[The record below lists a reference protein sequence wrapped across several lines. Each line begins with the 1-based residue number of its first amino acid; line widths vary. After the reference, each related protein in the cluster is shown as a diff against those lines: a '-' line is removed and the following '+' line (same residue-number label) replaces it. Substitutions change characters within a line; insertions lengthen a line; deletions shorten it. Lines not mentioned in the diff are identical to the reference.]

1 MIQPSFR
8 EFQRLAKQGNLI
20 PVYDVFPA
28 DLLTPVSAYLRIAQ
42 GARYSF
48 LLESVEGGE
57 KIARYTFAGANP
69 EEVFRYAAGACVLE
83 SPNRILWEERDPV
96 TFLRARMDRFRP
108 VRLPGLPPLVAGA
121 IGYFSYDMVRLIERL
136 PKRLRDDIGLYDAQ
150 LMFYHGI
157 IAFDHLQHRL
167 WIVRNVHTDGEGTLR
182 SKYNAAVREI
192 RKTREM
198 LEKTVPE
205 EQPKK
210 ESKRRLA
217 PLRVTSNFRREEF
230 VASVRTAKKY
240 IRAGDIFQVV
250 ISQRFSAKTQA
261 EPFQIYRELRALN
274 PSPYLFYL
282 HMNDVTVV
290 GSSPEM
296 LVKVQGRDVFYR
308 PIAGTRW
315 RGKDEAEDQRLEK
328 EMLASEKERA
338 EHIMLVDLGRNDLGR
353 VCEYGTVKPEK
364 LMTVERYSHVMHLVS
379 SLRGRLREDVDCF
392 DALMA
397 CFPAGTV
404 SGAPKVRAME
414 IIEELE
420 RTRRGI
426 YSGGVLYLDFAG
438 NLDSCIA
445 LRTMVI
451 KNGVAHVQAGGGIVA
466 DSTPEGEYQE
476 SVNKAKALLTALELA
491 HRKGASGKTKVPL
504 QKRARK

>member
-1 MIQPSFR
+1 MIQPDFR

-69 EEVFRYAAGACVLE
+69 EEVFRYGGGACVLE
-83 SPNRILWEERDPV
+83 SKNRILWEERDPV
-96 TFLRARMDRFRP
+96 TFLRARMERFRP

-157 IAFDHLQHRL
+157 IAFDHVQHRP
-167 WIVRNVHTDGEGTLR
+167 WIVRNVYTDGEGSLR
-182 SKYNAAVREI
+182 AKYNAAVREI
-192 RKTREM
+192 RRTREL
-198 LEKTVPE
+198 LEQPAPN

-210 ESKRRLA
+210 ESKRRPA

-230 VASVRTAKKY
+230 QEAVRKAKNY

-250 ISQRFSAKTQA
+250 ISQRFSAKTRA

-282 HMNDVTVV
+282 QMNDVAVV

-315 RGKDEAEDQRLEK
+315 RGEDEAEDQRLEK

-353 VCEYGTVKPEK
+353 VCEYGSVKPEK

-466 DSTPEGEYQE
+466 DSTPEGEYEE
-476 SVNKAKALLTALELA
+476 SVNKAKAALTALDLA
-491 HRKGASGKTKVPL
+491 HRKAEVRQSEAVPR
-504 QKRARK
+504 KRAKK

>member
-1 MIQPSFR
+1 MILPDFK

-20 PVYDVFPA
+20 PVYDVFSA

-42 GARYSF
+42 GSRYSF

-69 EEVFRYAAGACVLE
+69 EEVFRYANGACVLE
-83 SPNRILWEERDPV
+83 GRDRIIWEERDPV
-96 TFLRARMDRFRP
+96 TFLRTHMEKFRP
-108 VRLPGLPPLVAGA
+108 VRLPGLPPLIAGA

-136 PKRLRDDIGLYDAQ
+136 PKRLRDDIGLFDAM
-150 LMFYHGI
+150 LMFYHGL
-157 IAFDHLQHRL
+157 IAFDHVQHRL
-167 WIVRNVHTDGEGTLR
+167 WILRNVYTGGSGSLR
-182 SKYNAAVREI
+182 AKYDAAVKEI
-192 RKTREM
+192 QRTRRLLEQPVASETPKAPSKPGKKK
-198 LEKTVPE
+198 LVIESNFAKPQYIKAVEKTK
-205 EQPKK
+205 Q
-210 ESKRRLA
+210 
-217 PLRVTSNFRREEF
+217 
-230 VASVRTAKKY
+230 Y
-240 IRAGDIFQVV
+240 IRAGDIFQAV
-250 ISQRFSAKTQA
+250 ISQRFSAKTHA
-261 EPFQIYRELRALN
+261 DPFSIYRELRALN

-282 HMNDVTVV
+282 QLNDVAVV

-296 LVKVQGRDVFYR
+296 LVKVQGKDVFYR

-315 RGKDEAEDQRLEK
+315 RGKNEAEDQHLEK
-328 EMLASEKERA
+328 EMLADEKERA

-353 VCEYGTVKPEK
+353 VCDYGTVSVEK

-379 SLRGRLREDVDCF
+379 SLRGKLREDVDCF

-426 YSGGVLYLDFAG
+426 YSGGILYLDFAG

-451 KNGVAHVQAGGGIVA
+451 KNGVAHIQAGGGIVA
-466 DSTPEGEYQE
+466 DSTPAGEYQE
-476 SVNKAKALLTALELA
+476 SVNKAKALMRALEAA
-491 HRKGASGKTKVPL
+491 HAKAGSPKAK
-504 QKRARK
+504 KREKKK

>member
-1 MIQPSFR
+1 MIQPDFR

-20 PVYDVFPA
+20 PVYDVFSA

-69 EEVFRYAAGACVLE
+69 EEVFRYGGGACVLE
-83 SPNRILWEERDPV
+83 SSNRLVWEENDPV
-96 TFLRARMDRFRP
+96 TFLRAHMERFRP
-108 VRLPGLPPLVAGA
+108 VRIPGLPPLVAGA
-121 IGYFSYDMVRLIERL
+121 IGYFSYDMVRLVERL
-136 PKRLRDDIGLYDAQ
+136 PKRLRDDIGLYDAM
-150 LMFYHGI
+150 LMFYRGI
-157 IAFDHLQHRL
+157 LAFDHVQHRL
-167 WIVRNVHTDGEGTLR
+167 WVVRNVYTEGPGTLHA
-182 SKYNAAVREI
+182 KYDAAVREI
-192 RKTREM
+192 RRT
-198 LEKTVPE
+198 
-205 EQPKK
+205 
-210 ESKRRLA
+210 RRLLEEPA
-217 PLRVTSNFRREEF
+217 PGEKPRKISNAKRNRALLKITSNFRSPEYQ
-230 VASVRTAKKY
+230 AAVRKAKEY

-250 ISQRFSAKTQA
+250 LSQRFSLKTKA
-261 EPFQIYRELRALN
+261 DPFEIYRELRVLN
-274 PSPYLFYL
+274 PSPYPFYL
-282 HMNDVTVV
+282 QMNDVYIV
-290 GSSPEM
+290 GTSPEM

-308 PIAGTRW
+308 PIAGTQP

-353 VCEYGTVKPEK
+353 VCDYGTVKVEQ
-364 LMTVERYSHVMHLVS
+364 LMGVERFSHVMHLVS

-426 YSGGVLYLDFAG
+426 YAGGVLYLDFAG

-451 KNGVAHVQAGGGIVA
+451 KNGVAHIQAGGGIVA
-466 DSTPEGEYQE
+466 DSTPQGEYQE
-476 SVNKAKALLTALELA
+476 SVNKSRALLSALEAA
-491 HRKGASGKTKVPL
+491 HRG
-504 QKRARK
+504 R